1 MRLLFLVCLL
11 QFLVY
16 EKQILFSSFLVC
28 NCILHLCFSLGSS
41 LTFFSSIPPLAA
53 SDIGMQKLRGALKV
67 LSDTEKQLRSS
78 KNQATWLTVALLQ
91 LSTLESS
98 PSIEINSPC
107 PSLEMPY
114 LRGKDLFCFNI
125 WAENN
130 PNSEYTRVV
139 NFLANPKFF

>member
-1 MRLLFLVCLL
+1 
-11 QFLVY
+11 
-16 EKQILFSSFLVC
+16 
-28 NCILHLCFSLGSS
+28 
-41 LTFFSSIPPLAA
+41 
-53 SDIGMQKLRGALKV
+53 MQKLRGALKV

-98 PSIEINSPC
+98 PFTEVNSSR

-114 LRGKDLFCFNI
+114 LRGKDLFFFNI
-125 WAENN
+125 LAENN

-139 NFLANPKFF
+139 KFLANPKFF